1 MSDSQA
7 KDDKDQGSGNS
18 GSGNGGG
25 NSGGSNGGPGG
36 GDSGPGGGNKVFEI
50 KIDRTEYKVR
60 KEVLKGSDLRKLPE
74 PDIGPERDLFE
85 VVPGGSDLKIEN
97 QMDVKMR
104 DGLRFFTAPAQINP
118 GAR

>member
-7 KDDKDQGSGNS
+7 KDDKGGGNS
-18 GSGNGGG
+18 GSENGGG
-25 NSGGSNGGPGG
+25 NSGGGNSGPGG
-36 GDSGPGGGNKVFEI
+36 GDKVFEI
-50 KIDRTEYKVR
+50 KIDRKEYKVR

>member
-7 KDDKDQGSGNS
+7 KDDKDKGSGGS
-18 GSGNGGG
+18 GSGNGG
-25 NSGGSNGGPGG
+25 N
-36 GDSGPGGGNKVFEI
+36 SGPGGDKAFEI

-97 QMDVKMR
+97 GMDVKMR